1 MHLAPFYWKSDFSRD
16 SRDLFE
22 ILGLLLLEF
31 CFSSLAVF
39 KFCGAMERDCLGLSS
54 KYSVADKAEIVQDCK
69 DSGDSSFSFAL
80 TRARTRHTIIFSFN

>member
-31 CFSSLAVF
+31 CFSSLAVL
-39 KFCGAMERDCLGLSS
+39 KFCVAMERDCLGLSS
-54 KYSVADKAEIVQDCK
+54 KDSVADKAEIVQDCK
-69 DSGDSSFSFAL
+69 DSGDSSLFHAD
-80 TRARTRHTIIFSFN
+80 TRAHTTHNYF